1 MQTEYL
7 RAGVASGQPI
17 GVDEEA
23 KVIRGY
29 VVAQLGQFKTGRGEF
44 DVSGLEAIVR
54 LINAQ
59 PDGIVVNYGHH
70 QDVGS
75 PDAMD
80 AFLGRARNARIDRDR
95 VRADLHFNDVAFM
108 SHTGGTSRGERLLQ
122 RAKTDPG
129 SFASSLVL
137 AADKRPPARRGNP
150 PTWHPVAIQSSDL
163 VYVGDAVH
171 GGILSA
177 NDPEADEEL
186 RIRWRNRKRKA
197 LTNDSHMQ

>member
-7 RAGVASGQPI
+7 RAGIASGQPV
-17 GVDEEA
+17 GVDEES

-29 VVAQLGQFKTGRGEF
+29 VVAQLGPFKTGRGAF
-44 DVSGLEAIVR
+44 DLESLAAIVS
-54 LINAQ
+54 LINSQ
-59 PDGIVVNYGHH
+59 PDGLVVNYGHH
-70 QDVGS
+70 ADVGS

-80 AFLGRARNARIDRDR
+80 AFLGRAMNARLDGDR
-95 VRADLHFNDVAFM
+95 VRADLHFNKVAFM
-108 SHTGGTSRGERLLQ
+108 SHTGGTSRGERLME

-137 AADKRPPARRGNP
+137 ATEKRPAARRGQP
-150 PTWHPVAIQSSDL
+150 PTWHPVALQSSDL

-186 RIRWRNRKRKA
+186 RIRWRNLKRKA
-197 LTNDSHMQ
+197 LTTDSQLP

>member
-1 MQTEYL
+1 MATTEYL
-7 RAGVASGQPI
+7 RAGIASGQPV
-17 GVDEEA
+17 GVDKEA
-23 KVIRGY
+23 RVIKGY
-29 VVAQLGQFKTGRGEF
+29 VVAQLGPFKTGRGTF
-44 DVSGLEAIVR
+44 DRDGLAGIVK

-59 PDGIVVNYGHH
+59 ADGVVVNYGHH

-80 AFLGRARNARIDRDR
+80 AFLGRAKNARIDGDR

-108 SHTGGTSRGERLLQ
+108 SHNGGTSRGERLLH
-122 RAKTDPG
+122 RAVTDPG

-137 AADKRPPARRGNP
+137 AADKRPSNRRGEP
-150 PTWHPVAIQSSDL
+150 PAWYPMAIQSSDL

-177 NDPEADEEL
+177 DLDEDEKL
-186 RIRWRNRKRKA
+186 RQHWEDTKRKHLPKESA
-197 LTNDSHMQ
+197 